1 MAGTPLSPGSDAR
14 PAGSALSEINVTPF
28 VDVVL
33 VLLIIFIITAPMM
46 LRGIDVNVPK
56 TETKNVG
63 PEERLMLTVTKD
75 RAVYLDDQLITLPRL
90 ERVLTGLRQRNPK
103 AAVFLRADEGVAYGV
118 VVNVMDAV
126 KKAGIERLGMVT
138 EPVPPQRGRR

>member
-1 MAGTPLSPGSDAR
+1 MAMTSLHLGSDQR
-14 PAGSALSEINVTPF
+14 PGGSALSEINVTPF

-46 LRGIDVNVPK
+46 LRGIDVKVPK

-75 RAVYLDDQLITLPRL
+75 RAIYLDDQLITLPRL
-90 ERVLTGLRQRNPK
+90 ERVLVGLRERNPK
-103 AAVFLRADEGVAYGV
+103 AAVFLRADEGVAYGIV
-118 VVNVMDAV
+118 VKVMDAV

-138 EPVPPQRGRR
+138 EPLPPQREGR

>member
-1 MAGTPLSPGSDAR
+1 MVSLGTGSGERPG
-14 PAGSALSEINVTPF
+14 GSALSEINVTPF

-33 VLLIIFIITAPMM
+33 VLLVIFLITAPMM
-46 LRGIDVNVPK
+46 LRGIDVKVPK

-63 PEERLMLTVTKD
+63 PEERLMLTVTKEK
-75 RAVYLDDQLITLPRL
+75 AVYLDDQPITLARL
-90 ERVLTGLRQRNPK
+90 EGVLVGLRQRNAK

-118 VVNVMDAV
+118 VVKVMDAV

-138 EPVPPQRGRR
+138 EPIPPVAKGR

>member
-1 MAGTPLSPGSDAR
+1 MAMASFGVGADQR
-14 PAGSALSEINVTPF
+14 QGGSALSEINVTPF

-33 VLLIIFIITAPMM
+33 VLLIIFLITAPMM
-46 LRGIDVNVPK
+46 LRGIDVKVPK
-56 TETKNVG
+56 TETKTVG

-75 RAVYLDDQLITLPRL
+75 KGIYLDDQPITLARL

-118 VVNVMDAV
+118 VVKVMDAV

-138 EPVPPQRGRR
+138 EPLLPGTKGG

>member
-1 MAGTPLSPGSDAR
+1 MAITGLGVGSDQR
-14 PAGSALSEINVTPF
+14 PGGSALSEINVTPF

-33 VLLIIFIITAPMM
+33 VLLIIFLITAPMM
-46 LRGIDVNVPK
+46 LRGIDVKVPK

-75 RAVYLDDQLITLPRL
+75 RAIYLDDQLITLPRL
-90 ERVLTGLRQRNPK
+90 ERVLEGLRQRNPK
-103 AAVFLRADEGVAYGV
+103 AAVFLRADEGVAYGIV
-118 VVNVMDAV
+118 VKVMDAV

-138 EPVPPQRGRR
+138 EPLPLQGEGR

>member
-1 MAGTPLSPGSDAR
+1 MVSSGTGSGERPG
-14 PAGSALSEINVTPF
+14 GSALSEINVTPF

-33 VLLIIFIITAPMM
+33 VLLVIFLVTAPMM
-46 LRGIDVNVPK
+46 LRGIDVKVPK

-63 PEERLMLTVTKD
+63 PEERLMLTVTKEK
-75 RAVYLDDQLITLPRL
+75 AVYLDDQPITLARL
-90 ERVLTGLRQRNPK
+90 EGILIGLRQRNAK

-118 VVNVMDAV
+118 VVKVMDAV

-138 EPVPPQRGRR
+138 EPIPPVAKGR

>member
-1 MAGTPLSPGSDAR
+1 MALTSLHTGSDQR
-14 PAGSALSEINVTPF
+14 VGGSALSEINVTPF

-33 VLLIIFIITAPMM
+33 VLLIIFLVTAPMM
-46 LRGIDVNVPK
+46 LRGIDVKVPK

-75 RAVYLDDQLITLPRL
+75 RAIYLDDQLITLPRL
-90 ERVLTGLRQRNPK
+90 ERVLAGLRQRNPK
-103 AAVFLRADEGVAYGV
+103 AAVFLRADEGVAYGIV
-118 VVNVMDAV
+118 VKVMDAV

-138 EPVPPQRGRR
+138 EPLASQGERR

>member
-1 MAGTPLSPGSDAR
+1 MVSSGTGSGERPG
-14 PAGSALSEINVTPF
+14 GSALSEINVTPF

-33 VLLIIFIITAPMM
+33 VLLVIFLVTAPMM
-46 LRGIDVNVPK
+46 LRGIDVKVPK

-63 PEERLMLTVTKD
+63 PEERLMLTVTKEK
-75 RAVYLDDQLITLPRL
+75 AVYLDDQPITLARL
-90 ERVLTGLRQRNPK
+90 EGILIGLRQRNAK

-118 VVNVMDAV
+118 VVKVMDAV

-138 EPVPPQRGRR
+138 EPIHPVAKGR

>member
-1 MAGTPLSPGSDAR
+1 MAMASFGVGADQQPG
-14 PAGSALSEINVTPF
+14 GSALSEINVTPF

-33 VLLIIFIITAPMM
+33 VLLIIFLITAPMM
-46 LRGIDVNVPK
+46 LRGIDVKVPK
-56 TETKNVG
+56 TETKTVG

-75 RAVYLDDQLITLPRL
+75 KGIYLDDQPITLARL

-118 VVNVMDAV
+118 VVKVMDAV

-138 EPVPPQRGRR
+138 EPLLPGTQGG

>member
-1 MAGTPLSPGSDAR
+1 MAGVSFGVGPDQRPG
-14 PAGSALSEINVTPF
+14 GSALSEINVTPF

-33 VLLIIFIITAPMM
+33 VLLIIFLITAPMM
-46 LRGIDVNVPK
+46 LRGIDVKVPK

-63 PEERLMLTVTKD
+63 PEERLMLTVTKE
-75 RAVYLDDQLITLPRL
+75 RGIYLDDQPVTLPRL

-118 VVNVMDAV
+118 VVKVMDAV

-138 EPVPPQRGRR
+138 EPLLPRGEER

>member
-1 MAGTPLSPGSDAR
+1 MAMTSLHLGSDQR
-14 PAGSALSEINVTPF
+14 PGGSALSEINVTPF

-46 LRGIDVNVPK
+46 LRGIDVKIPK

-75 RAVYLDDQLITLPRL
+75 RAIYLDDQLITLPRL
-90 ERVLTGLRQRNPK
+90 ERVLVGLRERNPK
-103 AAVFLRADEGVAYGV
+103 AAVFLRADEGVAYGIV
-118 VVNVMDAV
+118 VKVMDAV

-138 EPVPPQRGRR
+138 EPLPPQREGR

>member
-1 MAGTPLSPGSDAR
+1 
-14 PAGSALSEINVTPF
+14 
-28 VDVVL
+28 VVL
-33 VLLIIFIITAPMM
+33 VLLIIFLITAPMM
-46 LRGIDVNVPK
+46 LRGIDVKVPK
-56 TETKNVG
+56 TETKTVG

-75 RAVYLDDQLITLPRL
+75 KGIYLDDQPITLARL

-118 VVNVMDAV
+118 VVKVMDAV

-138 EPVPPQRGRR
+138 EPLLPGTKGG